1 MTVAIARPRSAGS
14 TDAGGGGE
22 AVRMRGVVCLL
33 GRFAALAGADLT
45 VRRGETVLVT
55 GANGAGKTTLL
66 RVLAG
71 LTPVADG
78 SLIVLGEDLRRD
90 PRAVRRRVTL
100 LGQDSGCYEDL
111 SVRTNL
117 RFFAQLDGRHRSDVE
132 DVLDQVG
139 LLEVADRAHRLLS
152 TGQRRRCA
160 LAVAMLRPPEL
171 LLLDEAHASLDAVG
185 RVGVDALVRQAAA
198 AGSGVV
204 IVSHEVERVRP
215 LVDREVV
222 VENGTIRELSD
233 TR

>member
-1 MTVAIARPRSAGS
+1 MSIAIARPRSAGG
-14 TDAGGGGE
+14 TGVEAVGE

-71 LTPVADG
+71 LTPVVDG
-78 SLIVLGEDLRRD
+78 SLIVLGKDLRRD

-111 SVRTNL
+111 SVRANL
-117 RFFAQLDGRHRSDVE
+117 RFFAELDGRHRSDVE
-132 DVLDQVG
+132 DVLEQVG
-139 LLEVADRAHRLLS
+139 LLGAADRAHRLLS

-171 LLLDEAHASLDAVG
+171 LLLDEAHASLDAAG
-185 RVGVDALVRQAAA
+185 RVGVDTLVRQAAV

-204 IVSHEVERVRP
+204 VVSHEVERVRP

-222 VENGTIRELSD
+222 VDNGTIRALAGP
-233 TR
+233 R